1 MAAVAGGLTG
11 FDSLRTRGSATLWK
25 LFIAFEV
32 RAGQLERA
40 KKLLF
45 RAVGECPL
53 VKGAL
58 FECACVKD
66 G

>member
-1 MAAVAGGLTG
+1 M
-11 FDSLRTRGSATLWK
+11 LWK

-58 FECACVKD
+58 FECARV
-66 G
+66 